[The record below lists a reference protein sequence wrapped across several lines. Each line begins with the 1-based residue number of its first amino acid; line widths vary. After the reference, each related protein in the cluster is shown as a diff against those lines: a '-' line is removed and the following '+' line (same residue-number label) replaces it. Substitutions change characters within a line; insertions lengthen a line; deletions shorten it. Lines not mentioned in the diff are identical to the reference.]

1 MMKESREREYYK
13 RNSDEIRRIRVQ
25 DLSVICKVFC
35 IKKKKRVP
43 RVEELLTLTITA
55 PWR

>member
-35 IKKKKRVP
+35 IKKKN
-43 RVEELLTLTITA
+43 EFQQ
-55 PWR
+55 